1 LRNHT
6 HTRTRRPMTDP
17 GTLFW
22 QYLTIGLV
30 NGMLFALI
38 ALGYTMVYGIIELI
52 NFAHGDLFM
61 LGSFLAL
68 QVAVWLWLTASGVEP
83 TTGQAVLAVALM
95 LLAAPLFCALLNSA
109 VDRAIY
115 KPIRSAPKLASIVSA
130 IGVSFVFMNVGV
142 FWMGPYTVNFP
153 DLVSSK
159 NLAEG

>member
-1 LRNHT
+1 
-6 HTRTRRPMTDP
+6 MTDP

-68 QVAVWLWLTASGVEP
+68 QVAIWLGVAAAGVTP
-83 TTGQAVLAVALM
+83 TTAQAALAIALM
-95 LLAAPLFCALLNSA
+95 LLIAPVFCAALNVA
-109 VDRAIY
+109 VDRVIY
-115 KPIRSAPKLASIVSA
+115 KPIRSASKLASIVSA
-130 IGVSFVFMNVGV
+130 IGVSFVFMNIGV
-142 FWMGPYTVNFP
+142 FWFGPYTINFP
-153 DLVSSK
+153 DLVSST
-159 NLAEG
+159 NLLEGSGVRFTYKDLMV